1 MDQLRIPKL
10 VTKAALPYLFLIS
23 LLLTVSSVDAQE
35 PISPQEPTP
44 GDLSIF
50 FEAAAHEFQVP
61 VDILKGIAFAETRQ
75 QHLLWAPEDTASCTG
90 LPRAYGVMALRDDR
104 FFGRSLQFAATLI
117 GETPDIVRNDPL
129 QNIRG
134 AAAYLK
140 TLYTGEPQ
148 PEGTVPGSIESWQ
161 LTVARYCGIPQPEL
175 AAQHAY
181 EILQRIDKGYHE
193 FGIDLPARKL
203 DMLTVRA
210 TARKIYALAQPD
222 PGAVRKTAGQPDYPP
237 AHWAPAYPGH
247 WYTTGNKKDF
257 VVIHDME
264 GYYLSVISYF
274 QMSTTDASVHYDV
287 NGLQDSPSDAPAG
300 DITQQVEEQYW
311 AWHAV
316 CLNRY
321 SFGIEHEG
329 FVSNPAWWT
338 PEMYKASA
346 NLVKHLCDV
355 QGIPKDR
362 NHIIGHNEYLNST
375 WLAWAVSN
383 GYPSTFGTCNN
394 HTDPGVNWDWGFFM
408 QLITGDMTPPRI
420 TSTPPVS
427 RVQVFDKISITFNQ
441 RLEKVAAEQN
451 FRISPTVQ
459 GTFAWTNGFRTLE
472 FIPSAPLGFDTE
484 YSAALDTGAHN
495 YLGVGLDV
503 NGDGTAAGEVYGFT
517 FRTVENDTT
526 PPAVLATYPVVQQN
540 GISTTVQFEVDV
552 NEPVD
557 PATLAGAFLVQDA
570 VGNSIVLTSPS
581 VQTIGTGRRIGF
593 RPVAPLAPS
602 AAYTLTI
609 QQSLRDYGGNGIA
622 GPHAI
627 PFITGGE
634 QGFLGTVINNL
645 DAAGSWWQP
654 GSSGSTVGTST
665 SSFTIVSDIRKSGTG
680 SGKVSYVFSGP
691 GGGTVREY
699 NSLKPSV
706 EPGPLV
712 SAWVFGDNSRN
723 ALEFW
728 FYPLTF
734 IRVDTLD
741 WTGWKLVSASL
752 ASVPTTA
759 ERQFAGFVIQ
769 QLPGARTSGAVYFDD
784 LAVTSVIT
792 DAGHAEP
799 ALPKETVL
807 FQNYPNPFNPTT
819 TIRFGLPQKSHV
831 TLSVFNALGQQVALL
846 VEGDREAGYHDVRL
860 DGGGL
865 ASGVY
870 FYRIRIRGSDAA
882 SSRHSTGSG
891 GEDIQTRKFVLLR

>member
-1 MDQLRIPKL
+1 MK
-10 VTKAALPYLFLIS
+10 TAFPYFFMISS
-23 LLLTVSSVDAQE
+23 LLFFATAGAQGATDAQG
-35 PISPQEPTP
+35 PTTEE
-44 GDLSIF
+44 LNTF
-50 FEAAAHEFQVP
+50 FVAAANEFQVP
-61 VDILKGIAFAETRQ
+61 VDILKGIAFAETRL
-75 QHLLWAPEDTASCTG
+75 QHLVWAPEDTASCTG

-117 GETPDIVRNDPL
+117 GESPDIVRNDPL

-140 TLYTGEPQ
+140 TLYADAPA
-148 PEGTVPGSIESWQ
+148 PEGTVPGSVESWQ
-161 LTVARYCGIPQPEL
+161 HTLERYCGIPQPEL
-175 AAQHAY
+175 AAQHAF

-193 FGIDLPARKL
+193 FGIELPSRNL
-203 DMLTVRA
+203 DMQTVRA
-210 TARKIYALAQPD
+210 NAQRTYAQAQED
-222 PGAVRKTAGQPDYPP
+222 SRALLKTAGQPDYPP

-274 QMSTTDASVHYDV
+274 QMSTTNASAHYDV
-287 NGLQDSPSDAPAG
+287 NGLQDSPADAPAG

-316 CLNRY
+316 CLNSY

-338 PEMYKASA
+338 PEMYRASA
-346 NLVKHLCDV
+346 GLVRHLCDTH
-355 QGIPKDR
+355 GIPKDR
-362 NHIIGHNEYLNST
+362 NHIIGHNEYLNSA
-375 WLAWAVSN
+375 WMSWAVSN
-383 GYPSTFGTCNN
+383 GYPATFGTCNN

-408 QLITGDMTPPRI
+408 QLINGDMTPPRI

-427 RVQVFDKISITFNQ
+427 RVQVFDRISVTFNQ
-441 RLEKVAAEQN
+441 RLDKAAAELN
-451 FRISPTVQ
+451 FHVNPSVP

-472 FIPSAPLGFDTE
+472 FSPTAPLTFDTE
-484 YSAALDTGAHN
+484 YTVTVDTGTHN

-503 NGDGTAAGEVYGFT
+503 NGDGTASGEVYTFT

-526 PPAVLATYPVVQQN
+526 PPVLLATYPVEQQN

-552 NEPVD
+552 NEAVD
-557 PATLAGAFLVQDA
+557 PATFSGAFLVQDGLDNA
-570 VGNSIVLTSPS
+570 VALTPAS
-581 VQTIGTGRRIGF
+581 VQSTGTARRIGF
-593 RPVAPLAPS
+593 RPSAPLAPLT
-602 AAYTLTI
+602 AYTLTI

-622 GPHAI
+622 VATSV
-627 PFITGGE
+627 PFVTGGE
-634 QGFLGTVINNL
+634 QNFTGTVINTL

-654 GSSGSTVGTST
+654 GSSGSTVGTSS
-665 SSFTIVSDIRKSGTG
+665 SSFTIASDVRKSGAA

-734 IRVDTLD
+734 VRVDTLD
-741 WTGWKLVSASL
+741 WTGWKLVSASI

-759 ERQFAGFVIQ
+759 QRQFAGFVIQ

-792 DAGHAEP
+792 DAQRDEP

-819 TIRFGLPQKSHV
+819 TIRFGLPEKAHV
-831 TLSVFNALGQQVALL
+831 NLSVFNMLGQQVALL
-846 VEGDREAGYHDVRL
+846 VEDDREAGYHEVRL
-860 DGGGL
+860 DGTGL

-870 FYRIRIRGSDAA
+870 FYRIRVRSSNAA
-882 SSRHSTGSG
+882 RLLHSGSTGS
-891 GEDIQTRKFVLLR
+891 EVVQTNKFILLR